1 MTSSLNETIKS
12 FSNQFL
18 IEQYKLHADQ
28 YMDEA
33 IKLMEGELKVRG
45 IGEDEI
51 AKVLGSDNDA
61 DAEAPVIVNYDK
73 KLFSPLDGGFSTNDS
88 LLVRS
93 MFAEHKIPFF
103 MDTSSSILPFMGEEL
118 DAHLV
123 AFNVHNDWLERAK
136 SIIDEHFILTDKR
149 YTLNFS
155 DVKARLKSLNFYE
168 IPHSVLESKEIVEVG
183 FSKAEKEVIIT
194 FGSRLLNEADAIEA
208 QQNRVVFYYDNTED
222 LIARLANEAPLSLNH
237 TDLLTALEILQ
248 IYCDEPD
255 FPPAA
260 IGIIEALL
268 GFFLP
273 HQPGPVQ

>member
-1 MTSSLNETIKS
+1 MNSSLNETIKS

-28 YMDEA
+28 YMEEA
-33 IKLMEGELKVRG
+33 IKMMEEEIKVRG
-45 IGEDEI
+45 ISEDEI
-51 AKVLGSDNDA
+51 GKVLGSDD
-61 DAEAPVIVNYDK
+61 DPDTEAPVIVNYDK
-73 KLFSPLDGGFSTNDS
+73 KLYSPLDGGFSTNDS
-88 LLVRS
+88 MLVRS

-103 MDTSSSILPFMGEEL
+103 MDASSSILPFMGEEL

-123 AFNVHNDWLERAK
+123 VFHVHNDWLERAK
-136 SIIDEHFILTDKR
+136 TIIDEHFILTEKR
-149 YTLNFS
+149 YTLKFS

-168 IPHSVLESKEIVEVG
+168 IPHNVLESKEIVEVD
-183 FSKAEKEVIIT
+183 FSKTEKDVIISY
-194 FGSRLLNEADAIEA
+194 GSRLLREADAIET

-222 LIARLANEAPLSLNH
+222 LINRLANKAQLGLNH
-237 TDLLTALEILQ
+237 TDLLTVLEILQ

-255 FPPAA
+255 FPATA

-273 HQPGPVQ
+273 H

>member
-1 MTSSLNETIKS
+1 MNSSLSETIKS
-12 FSNQFL
+12 FSNQYL

-28 YMDEA
+28 YMEEALKMMEDE
-33 IKLMEGELKVRG
+33 IKIRG
-45 IGEDEI
+45 ISEDEI
-51 AKVLGSDNDA
+51 AKVLGSEDDPE
-61 DAEAPVIVNYDK
+61 AEAPIIVNYDK

-88 LLVRS
+88 VLVRS
-93 MFAEHKIPFF
+93 MFAERKIPYFV
-103 MDTSSSILPFMGEEL
+103 DASSSILPFMGDEL

-123 AFNVHNDWLERAK
+123 SFQVHNDWLERAK
-136 SIIDEHFILTDKR
+136 TIIDEHFILTDKR

-183 FSKAEKEVIIT
+183 FSKAEKDIIIT
-194 FGSRLLNEADAIEA
+194 LGSRLLKEADAIEA

-222 LIARLANEAPLSLNH
+222 LIARLASEESLSLNH

-255 FPPAA
+255 FPAAA
-260 IGIIEALL
+260 IGIIDALL

-273 HQPGPVQ
+273 HEVK